1 MSLLLLEVLVIN
13 IVKFLM
19 EITQM
24 VDKMEF
30 FVMEFEILGLLK
42 ELMSNTME
50 LLTMVDSN
58 ALELLTTMEAG
69 VVDSSGG

>member
-1 MSLLLLEVLVIN
+1 MN

-24 VDKMEF
+24 VDEMEF